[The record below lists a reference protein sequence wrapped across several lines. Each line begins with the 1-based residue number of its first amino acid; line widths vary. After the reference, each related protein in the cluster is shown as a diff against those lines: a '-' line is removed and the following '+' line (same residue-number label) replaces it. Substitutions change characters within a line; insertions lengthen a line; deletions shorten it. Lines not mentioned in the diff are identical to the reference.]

1 MLKTTNIPVSVQQ
14 TASPD
19 YLGLVKFLLQPLL
32 DESESLSLDCEKLN
46 NNQKVWIRL
55 ALTGEDTGKVFG
67 RGMRNINAMKTIL
80 QTAAIAAG
88 QSVHLDLYGSH
99 QKTSS
104 HGDDGSRHF
113 SHKSSPPRRGS
124 NSKPI
129 GKPRLH

>member
-19 YLGLVKFLLQPLL
+19 YLGLVQFLLQPLL
-32 DESESLSLDCEKLN
+32 DESDSLSLDCEQLN

-55 ALTGEDTGKVFG
+55 ALTGEDTGKIFG

-80 QTAAIAAG
+80 QTAAMAAG
-88 QSVHLDLYGSH
+88 QSVHLDLYGTH
-99 QKTSS
+99 QKTTS
-104 HGDDGSRHF
+104 HGDDDSRY
-113 SHKSSPPRRGS
+113 SSQKRPPSRRSS

-129 GKPRLH
+129 GKPRLQ